1 MSDNAISYEDFVLT
15 PGERRDGGSSN
26 PIEEVELV
34 LARARGAAHADGFE
48 AGKKSAEAAFDRMMT
63 AKLDAVEKALMQA
76 QDLMEGSEKSAHW
89 AVVQLTKAFI
99 HAVAPR
105 LASSALAPEI
115 CAAIEDAI
123 VDQPGALLVIE
134 VAEDRSEEIAA
145 AIDACTAMGKVKI
158 NSELGPTEARVYWD
172 DGFDQIDPSVTIAKA
187 MKILDARLAKTLKQE
202 TEARSADT
210 AKNDATRAEQETSE

>member
-1 MSDNAISYEDFVLT
+1 MDRATVSYEDFVVST
-15 PGERRDGGSSN
+15 FGGEERASTSS

-48 AGKKSAEAAFDRMMT
+48 AGKKSAEAAFDRAMA
-63 AKLDAVEKALMQA
+63 AKLDAVEKALMDA
-76 QDLMEGSEKSAHW
+76 QDIVESSEKSAHW
-89 AVVQLTKAFI
+89 AVVQLTRAFI

-123 VDQPGALLVIE
+123 VEQPGALVVIE
-134 VAEDRSEEIAA
+134 VSEDRSDEIAA
-145 AIDACTAMGKVKI
+145 AVAACTPTGKV
-158 NSELGPTEARVYWD
+158 NVNPDLGPTEARVYWE

-187 MKILDARLAKTLKQE
+187 MKILDARLAKTLADKIATGRQE
-202 TEARSADT
+202 KEA
-210 AKNDATRAEQETSE
+210 SE